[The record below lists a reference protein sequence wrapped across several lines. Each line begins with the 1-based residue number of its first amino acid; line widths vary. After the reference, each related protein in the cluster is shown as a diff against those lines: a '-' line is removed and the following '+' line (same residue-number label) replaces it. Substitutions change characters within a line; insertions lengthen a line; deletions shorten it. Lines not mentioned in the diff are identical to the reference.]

1 MASFFSPP
9 PNLET
14 TIPPFAILFPDRT
27 ILARHL
33 RQLRTNASSC
43 ILGPPSRAP
52 FSQHTSTSLV
62 SSIVFPLSYV
72 IPIPIKKKKKSVHK
86 HFPPWKKRIPPL
98 TLLPI
103 LMVIALILLLAPFS
117 GALHFPVLKHS
128 PHLASMTAKFSFLFP
143 IVWSVSYCMASPFP
157 ATSPW
162 WL

>member
-72 IPIPIKKKKKSVHK
+72 IPIPIKKKKSVHK

-103 LMVIALILLLAPFS
+103 LMVIALILLLGTFQWRSPLPCPE
-117 GALHFPVLKHS
+117 ALSSLGLHD
-128 PHLASMTAKFSFLFP
+128 AKFSFLFP